1 MTLIYDSAEND
12 WDSTSFDAA
21 KFHTACDGQANTLT
35 IMRSN
40 TFDRTFGGFA
50 AVAWDS
56 EGLWVEDP
64 DAYLFS
70 IDDQTK
76 FYQEDPS
83 RPAVYHDAQDG
94 PSFWDLFCFN
104 DLGSNV

>member
-1 MTLIYDSAEND
+1 MSQISKVDRKVHCFALYTALAS
-12 WDSTSFDAA
+12 SGH
-21 KFHTACDGQANTLT
+21 FHFPNLT

-40 TFDRTFGGFA
+40 TFNRTFGGVA

-94 PSFWDLFCFN
+94 PSLWLNEFFVLI
-104 DLGSNV
+104 GI